1 MQLCVSTY
9 SLSRWRSEQHK
20 SLEQALQLI
29 AELGAGAVE
38 FVGLDEKAAD
48 APVKRA
54 RALRRRCEQLG
65 LRVASYC
72 VGAELWVAAAE
83 QAAVV
88 AQLKREAEVARE
100 LGAASMRHDVTRGP
114 KSSAVAGAGRGTSFT
129 AMLKAVVPALREVAD
144 DAQKLGVVSSVENHG
159 FYLQTPSRVERL
171 IEAVDHP
178 NFGLTLDLGNFL
190 CLNQDPVE
198 AVKMLGRYAV
208 MVHAKDFHVRPKSKM
223 PAGIACEG
231 ATWPPS
237 SGWFATPTSIALRG
251 AIVGHGEVDVPA
263 QLRLLKRAG
272 YRGYVSL
279 EFEGIEEP
287 RRAVELGLATL
298 RQYLER
304 LS

>member
-9 SLSRWRSEQHK
+9 SLSRWRKEQGK

-38 FVGLDEKAAD
+38 FVGLDEKAAK

-54 RALRRRCEQLG
+54 RALRRRCDQLG
-65 LRVASYC
+65 LKVASYC

-88 AQLKREAEVARE
+88 AQLKREAEVASE

-114 KSSAVAGAGRGTSFT
+114 KSSAVAGAASFT
-129 AMLKAVVPALREVAD
+129 AMLKAVVPAIREVAEH
-144 DAQKLGVVSSVENHG
+144 AQTLGVVSSVENHG
-159 FYLQTPSRVERL
+159 FYLQTASRVGRL
-171 IEAVDHP
+171 IEAVGHP

-208 MVHAKDFHVRPKSKM
+208 MVHAKDFHVRAKSRM
-223 PAGIACEG
+223 PAGIEGEG